1 MVSIHLPQEHT
12 LWSSHWQGL
21 WVAGVAWTDSPRT
34 HNTIFWWARSCWPW
48 QWTQQSGGEWHFFS
62 DFYYCKWGKL
72 HYCHLL
78 SCLHKGVS
86 EKMFSLW
93 SAVEDIL
100 YFSFFSGEWA
110 AEKSWWNNSYVGQWP
125 EKEENGQLCGYYH
138 CGRPWFVE
146 FAVSINFWKHW
157 TITTQK
163 FSKYWSSDISG
174 CCIPLVPVCSTNKN

>member
-1 MVSIHLPQEHT
+1 MLAMAVDPT
-12 LWSSHWQGL
+12 VRR
-21 WVAGVAWTDSPRT
+21 WVAFLFRFLL
-34 HNTIFWWARSCWPW
+34 NCKCK
-48 QWTQQSGGEWHFFS
+48 
-62 DFYYCKWGKL
+62 YCKWGKL
-72 HYCHLL
+72 HCCHLL

-93 SAVEDIL
+93 SSVEDIL

-138 CGRPWFVE
+138 RGRPWFVE

-163 FSKYWSSDISG
+163 LSKYWSSDISG